1 MSNFSKIELLDSRTV
16 SYIVT
21 TGFNFISIT
30 LLLLISYSYVE
41 PVWLATLT
49 AQTAGVLVSM
59 WFSLD
64 VWWSKV
70 SREMDSIISLSQ
82 RLRFCGIASV
92 SVVITTTL
100 SYIFGP
106 QVGQI
111 TGLLLLNWA
120 TLVFVSIS
128 KYLVMILVVQK
139 TTFFRSGRSKIPP
152 AKS

>member
-1 MSNFSKIELLDSRTV
+1 MSKFNKLELLDSRTV

-21 TGFNFISIT
+21 TVFNFISIT

-49 AQTAGVLVSM
+49 AQTVGVLVSM
-59 WFSLD
+59 LFSLD

-70 SREMDSIISLSQ
+70 SREMDSRISLSQ

-111 TGLLLLNWA
+111 TGLLLLNWG
-120 TLVFVSIS
+120 TLVFVSIA
-128 KYLVMILVVQK
+128 KYVLMILVVQK
-139 TTFFRSGRSKIPP
+139 TTFLRSGRSQILR